1 MEDKKMYSTIFQI
14 DKDKQQILGVTPDY
28 KQAFAI
34 AQNFLNQN
42 ESVKSEQVFVEE
54 YEFKKV
60 LKIVDAKDVN

>member
-14 DKDKQQILGVTPDY
+14 DKDKQQILGVTFDY

-42 ESVKSEQVFVEE
+42 ENVKSEQVFVEE

-60 LKIVDAKDVN
+60 LKILDAKDVN

>member
-1 MEDKKMYSTIFQI
+1 MENKKMYSTIFQI

-54 YEFKKV
+54 YFFKKV
-60 LKIVDAKDVN
+60 LKIVDIKE